1 MCAGDCESRDVDV
14 AVAAGGPF
22 VHGGEPYAPVARHRG
37 MKKTIVVAVAA
48 FALTAC
54 GQASPTGEDVAEP
67 VSDEPVMMPAV
78 IYTVSET
85 DSDGNMVMEAVV
97 KVAED
102 GTWDRSG
109 DVTATG
115 QLADDQVLRIAE
127 LVEAED
133 FPHDHE
139 NELVCATVL
148 PPYVWSLEVGVDV
161 VSNANDGCVNSE
173 PAQEIVEII
182 QDVADVGPT
191 LEENR

>member
-1 MCAGDCESRDVDV
+1 
-14 AVAAGGPF
+14 
-22 VHGGEPYAPVARHRG
+22 

-67 VSDEPVMMPAV
+67 VSDEPVMMPAI